1 MEYKKL
7 FFSEEDKAEIK
18 RLREELKNIVVDQ
31 EVLSQAIAGNQGVVG
46 CGPTCGEHCTVT
58 CSFYCE
64 PKCESNC
71 AVTCHFL
78 CWGTCSDMCNGLLFL
93 NSDPWDPQV

>member
-46 CGPTCGEHCTVT
+46 CGPTCGAQCTVT
-58 CSFYCE
+58 CAYYCE
-64 PKCESNC
+64 EQCDR
-71 AVTCHFL
+71 TCLFSCTFSCDRTCQGDCFGMFNIMVENVFL
-78 CWGTCSDMCNGLLFL
+78 
-93 NSDPWDPQV
+93 V